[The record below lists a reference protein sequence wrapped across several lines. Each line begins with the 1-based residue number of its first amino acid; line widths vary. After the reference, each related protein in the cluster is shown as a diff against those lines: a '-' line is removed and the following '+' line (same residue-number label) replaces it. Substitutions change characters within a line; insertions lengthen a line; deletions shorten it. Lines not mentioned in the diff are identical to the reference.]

1 MARPT
6 VAGNAYRWACPTVER
21 MIRNR
26 PAIAV
31 DLLQADAATKHFVAL
46 AIRGWELHQGGC
58 ERALRQLSADIFSRP
73 RPAVLAKIWGVGLG
87 KLGFLKRLPGRVLSR
102 CHYDHLVAAWSD
114 PVRRKLLSQCPRISP
129 REIEAIA
136 LVGQPLQAAS
146 ARAIGKIGAE
156 LFDYVMAVVRRHRP
170 DLDDMGLAAALREL
184 KRGEDLADWLR
195 GVLRHA
201 DLPPPPWPGTET
213 IVPLRAVGEIGAT
226 GLEFRNCLA
235 GEDWW
240 LSAVLRQRCFY
251 RVSGPDGPAI
261 VSVAFDPL
269 LGAWRIESYRGPANE
284 PLKPAAE
291 RRLLEAFA
299 AEGIRYFGDYPRAR
313 ALDWADGFLNVP

>member
-6 VAGNAYRWACPTVER
+6 VAGNAYRWACPVVER
-21 MIRNR
+21 MIRHR
-26 PAIAV
+26 PPIAA

-58 ERALRQLSADIFSRP
+58 EQALRQLSDDLFSRP

-87 KLGFLKRLPGRVLSR
+87 KLGFLKRLPGRVLPR
-102 CHYDHLVAAWSD
+102 RYYDHLVAAWSD
-114 PVRRKLLSQCPRISP
+114 PRGRRLLSQCARISP
-129 REIEAIA
+129 GEIEAIA
-136 LVGQPLQAAS
+136 LFDQPLQAAS

-156 LFDYVMAVVRRHRP
+156 LSDYVMAVIRRHRP
-170 DLDDMGLAAALREL
+170 DLDDAGLAAALHEL
-184 KRGEDLADWLR
+184 KRAEDLADWLR
-195 GVLRHA
+195 NVLRHA
-201 DLPPPPWPGTET
+201 ELPPPPWAGTET
-213 IVPLRAVGEIGAT
+213 IVPLRTVAAIDAT
-226 GLEFRNCLA
+226 GLEFRNCLR

-240 LSAVLRQRCFY
+240 ISAVLGQRCFF
-251 RVSGPDGPAI
+251 RVGGRDGPAI
-261 VSVAFDPL
+261 VSIAFDPL
-269 LGAWRIESYRGPANE
+269 LAGWRIETYRGPANAL
-284 PLKPAAE
+284 LKPSTE

>member
-6 VAGNAYRWACPTVER
+6 VAGNAYRWACPMVER

-26 PAIAV
+26 PAIAL
-31 DLLQADAATKHFVAL
+31 DLFLADATTKHFVAL
-46 AIRGWELHQGGC
+46 AIRGWELRQDRC
-58 ERALRQLSADIFSRP
+58 ERGLWQLSDDLFSHP
-73 RPAVLAKIWGVGLG
+73 RPAVLAEIWGVGLG

-102 CHYDHLVAAWSD
+102 RHYDHLVAAWSD
-114 PVRRKLLSQCPRISP
+114 PVRRKLLSQHSRLSL
-129 REIEAIA
+129 RDIETIA
-136 LVGQPLQAAS
+136 LFDQPLHVAS
-146 ARAIGKIGAE
+146 ARTIGKIGAE
-156 LFDYVMAVVRRHRP
+156 LFDYVMAVLRWHRP
-170 DLDDMGLAAALREL
+170 DLDDIGMAAALREL

-195 GVLRHA
+195 NVLRHA

-213 IVPLRAVGEIGAT
+213 IIPLRTVAEIRAT

-240 LSAVLRQRCFY
+240 LSAVLDQRCFY
-251 RVSGPDGPAI
+251 RVCGRDGPAI

-269 LGAWRIESYRGPANE
+269 LGAWRIESYRGPANAV
-284 PLKPAAE
+284 LKPSIE
-291 RRLLEAFA
+291 RRTLKVFA
-299 AEGIRYFGDYPRAR
+299 SAGIPYFGECPRGR

>member
-1 MARPT
+1 M
-6 VAGNAYRWACPTVER
+6 VER

-46 AIRGWELHQGGC
+46 AIRGWELHRGRC
-58 ERALRQLSADIFSRP
+58 EQALRQLSDDLFSRP
-73 RPAVLAKIWGVGLG
+73 RPTVLAKIWGVGLG
-87 KLGFLKRLPGRVLSR
+87 QLGFLKRLPSRVLSR
-102 CHYDHLVAAWSD
+102 CHYDHLITVWCD
-114 PVRRKLLSQCPRISP
+114 PTRRRLLSQHSRLSL

-136 LVGQPLQAAS
+136 CLDQPLQVAS

-156 LFDYVMAVVRRHRP
+156 LFEYILAVVRRHRP
-170 DLDDMGLAAALREL
+170 DLDDIGLAAALREL
-184 KRGEDLADWLR
+184 KRGEDLAEWLR
-195 GVLRHA
+195 NVLRHVE
-201 DLPPPPWPGTET
+201 LPPPPWPGTET
-213 IVPLRAVGEIGAT
+213 IAPLRTVGAIRAT

-240 LSAVLRQRCFY
+240 LSAVLGQRCFY

-261 VSVAFDPL
+261 VSVALDPL
-269 LGAWRIESYRGPANE
+269 LGAWRIESYRGPANAVLN
-284 PLKPAAE
+284 PSIE
-291 RRLLEAFA
+291 RRTLKVFA
-299 AEGIRYFGDYPRAR
+299 AAGIPYFGEYPRGR

>member
-1 MARPT
+1 LS
-6 VAGNAYRWACPTVER
+6 
-21 MIRNR
+21 
-26 PAIAV
+26 V
-31 DLLQADAATKHFVAL
+31 DL
-46 AIRGWELHQGGC
+46 
-58 ERALRQLSADIFSRP
+58 FSRP
-73 RPAVLAKIWGVGLG
+73 RPAVLAEFWGVGLG

-102 CHYDHLVAAWSD
+102 RHYEHLVAAWSD
-114 PVRRKLLSQCPRISP
+114 PRGRKLLSQCARISP
-129 REIEAIA
+129 GEIEAVA
-136 LVGQPLQAAS
+136 LVDQPLPAAS

-156 LFDYVMAVVRRHRP
+156 LFDYVMAVIRRHRP
-170 DLDDMGLAAALREL
+170 DLDDIGLAAALREL

-195 GVLRHA
+195 NVLRHA

-213 IVPLRAVGEIGAT
+213 IVPLGAVTEIRAT

-240 LSAVLRQRCFY
+240 LSAVLDQRCFY
-251 RVSGPDGPAI
+251 RVRGRDGPAI
-261 VSVAFDPL
+261 VSVALDPL
-269 LGAWRIESYRGPANE
+269 LGTWRIESYRGPANE

-313 ALDWADGFLNVP
+313 ALDWADGFMNVP